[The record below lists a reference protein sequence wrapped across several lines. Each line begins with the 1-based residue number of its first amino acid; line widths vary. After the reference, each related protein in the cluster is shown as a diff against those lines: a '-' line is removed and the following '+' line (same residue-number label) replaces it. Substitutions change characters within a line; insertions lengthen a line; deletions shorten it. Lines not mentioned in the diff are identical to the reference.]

1 MAKKRR
7 KLTKKQQLVRRI
19 LRECSETI
27 RAGAGTKSVG
37 QKARKFWTVRGLR
50 SIRKQVNNN
59 VDWEKAKIRVL
70 PTAKKM
76 GKVAAALTG
85 DKLKVIPLWA
95 AEAAAAAVKNDP
107 HCPAGGGG
115 FCP

>member
-1 MAKKRR
+1 MAKKKR
-7 KLTKKQQLVRRI
+7 KLSKKQKLVRRI
-19 LRECSETI
+19 LRECSAKV
-27 RAGAGTKSVG
+27 RVGVGTKSVG

-85 DKLKVIPLWA
+85 DTLNVIPLWA
-95 AEAAAAAVKNDP
+95 AKAAAAAVKNDP